1 MMKRV
6 VSLEFSELDEKI
18 AIELDG
24 SQSPKT
30 VKAIIE
36 NLPIKVTINR
46 WGDELYT
53 DETPVRIEQENAKS
67 TVNLLDVAYWP
78 EGSAICL
85 FYGQTPVSKGDK
97 IMPYSPVNIIGRI
110 MTKPANVQEFLKS
123 VEKTHVSKKVPAVM
137 R

>member
-1 MMKRV
+1 MKRIG
-6 VSLEFSELDEKI
+6 SLEFSELSENV

-53 DETPVRIEQENAKS
+53 DEMPIRVEEENAKS
-67 TVNLLDVAYWP
+67 VVNLLDAAYWP
-78 EGSAICL
+78 EGSALCL
-85 FYGQTPVSKGDK
+85 FYGPTPASKGK
-97 IMPYSPVNIIGRI
+97 EIMPYSPVNIIGRI
-110 MTKPANVQEFLKS
+110 ITKPANVQEFLKS
-123 VEKTHVSKKVPAVM
+123 VEKTHISKKVPVVL

>member
-1 MMKRV
+1 MKKTT
-6 VSLEFSELDEKI
+6 SLEFSELREKV
-18 AIELDG
+18 AIELDD

-36 NLPIKVTINR
+36 NLPIRVAINR

-53 DETPVRIEQENAKS
+53 DGIAIKAEEENARS
-67 TVNLLDVAYWP
+67 VVNLMDVAYWP
-78 EGSAICL
+78 EGSALCF
-85 FYGQTPVSKGDK
+85 FYGPTPTSKQGK

-110 MTKPANVQEFLKS
+110 MTKPTEVQAFLAMIEKS
-123 VEKTHVSKKVPAVM
+123 HISKKVPIVL

>member
-1 MMKRV
+1 MMKRI

-53 DETPVRIEQENAKS
+53 DETPVRVKEENANS
-67 TVNLLDVAYWP
+67 TVNLLDVSYWP

-85 FYGQTPVSKGDK
+85 FCGPTPVSKGDE
-97 IMPYSPVNIIGRI
+97 IMPYSPVNIIGTI
-110 MTKPANVQEFLKS
+110 TILLLVLIIISLSN
-123 VEKTHVSKKVPAVM
+123 
-137 R
+137 

>member
-1 MMKRV
+1 MMKRI
-6 VSLEFSELDEKI
+6 VSLEFSELDKKI

-53 DETPVRIEQENAKS
+53 DETPVRVEEENAKS
-67 TVNLLDVAYWP
+67 IVNLLDVAYWP

-85 FYGQTPVSKGDK
+85 FYGPTSVSKGDK
-97 IMPYSPVNIIGRI
+97 IMPYSPVNIIGR
-110 MTKPANVQEFLKS
+110 MLRNLLQ
-123 VEKTHVSKKVPAVM
+123 KTIWRS
-137 R
+137 